1 MGAIVEVKLE
11 NGKVGWAE
19 LSPEG
24 ERRLNSLRIGE
35 TWTLGIADV
44 TERHRHRRLGRVLL
58 VMDRDELFR
67 RMAAEGEM
75 MPPPRLTIIAA
86 ARQLLRRATGQVRSI
101 LGRR

>member
-1 MGAIVEVKLE
+1 MGAIVEVKLQ

-24 ERRLNSLRIGE
+24 ERRLNSLRNGE

-44 TERHRHRRLGRVLL
+44 TERHRRLGRVLL

-86 ARQLLRRATGQVRSI
+86 AQQLLRRAAGQLRSI